1 MAPPGI
7 VPLLA
12 GLLLAAPS
20 SAFVPRPA
28 ATSPVSSTSA
38 SAPAS
43 ALGYSRLI
51 CSFEEDD
58 FGPRDEFP
66 YTAKDLARLDQ
77 ASDSRFY
84 SEPRLVT
91 HIDDGAIRSLTDYY
105 AEELAELADAK
116 RRRGGGKGKGGE
128 YYAVD
133 VLDLCSSWI
142 SHLPRNAGGFRLGR
156 VAGLGMN
163 AEELGQNDQLT
174 EYAVRDL
181 NGSEMSSPALA
192 MAEYD
197 DGSFDAVTCAVS
209 VDYLTDPLGVFREVH
224 RVLRPG
230 GRALFSFSDRCF
242 PTKAVAIW
250 LDADAIDRLTIVGS
264 YFHHSSG
271 GWASIDA
278 LDLKEEVSDAPPRP
292 GLAEMFQNPA
302 KGYAWA
308 ATAGA
313 VAKAR
318 GGDPMYVVRAIKE

>member
-20 SAFVPRPA
+20 SASAFVPRPA
-28 ATSPVSSTSA
+28 ATSPVSST

-116 RRRGGGKGKGGE
+116 RRRGGGGRGRGGSTTPWT
-128 YYAVD
+128 
-133 VLDLCSSWI
+133 CWI
-142 SHLPRNAGGFRLGR
+142 
-156 VAGLGMN
+156 
-163 AEELGQNDQLT
+163 
-174 EYAVRDL
+174 
-181 NGSEMSSPALA
+181 
-192 MAEYD
+192 
-197 DGSFDAVTCAVS
+197 CA
-209 VDYLTDPLGVFREVH
+209 
-224 RVLRPG
+224 RPG
-230 GRALFSFSDRCF
+230 SATCPGTRGDSG
-242 PTKAVAIW
+242 W
-250 LDADAIDRLTIVGS
+250 
-264 YFHHSSG
+264 G
-271 GWASIDA
+271 GWRDW
-278 LDLKEEVSDAPPRP
+278 E
-292 GLAEMFQNPA
+292 
-302 KGYAWA
+302 
-308 ATAGA
+308 
-313 VAKAR
+313 
-318 GGDPMYVVRAIKE
+318 

>member
-20 SAFVPRPA
+20 SASVPRPA

-116 RRRGGGKGKGGE
+116 RRRGGGRGRGGSTTPWT
-128 YYAVD
+128 
-133 VLDLCSSWI
+133 CWI
-142 SHLPRNAGGFRLGR
+142 
-156 VAGLGMN
+156 
-163 AEELGQNDQLT
+163 
-174 EYAVRDL
+174 
-181 NGSEMSSPALA
+181 
-192 MAEYD
+192 
-197 DGSFDAVTCAVS
+197 CA
-209 VDYLTDPLGVFREVH
+209 
-224 RVLRPG
+224 RPG
-230 GRALFSFSDRCF
+230 SATCPGTRGDSG
-242 PTKAVAIW
+242 W
-250 LDADAIDRLTIVGS
+250 
-264 YFHHSSG
+264 G
-271 GWASIDA
+271 GWRDW
-278 LDLKEEVSDAPPRP
+278 E
-292 GLAEMFQNPA
+292 
-302 KGYAWA
+302 
-308 ATAGA
+308 
-313 VAKAR
+313 
-318 GGDPMYVVRAIKE
+318 